1 LITSVEPQNFIS
13 EQHHCNLA
21 SKRELWDSLKKKKKK
36 VTFEKI
42 WNLIENMNV
51 YIKGTSWAIELPS

>member
-1 LITSVEPQNFIS
+1 LGFI
-13 EQHHCNLA
+13 E
-21 SKRELWDSLKKKKKK
+21 EKKMK